1 MSKAYGTRDLW
12 LTGLRTEATAFA
24 AAVGQPD
31 ALDLPVPS
39 CPNWTVGDLVGH
51 LGRVYA
57 WVDGILR
64 TGSVTRP
71 EQQLASGPATDAP
84 QPARAADL
92 LSGPALVDWWH
103 EQYQRLADLLE
114 SLDTDHPAWNWA
126 PQQKRAGFWHR
137 RMALETVLHRWDAQ
151 MATGLAG
158 PIDAKLAADGITE
171 ALETWLAAGR
181 GIRQGNRRGIVALE
195 ATDLD
200 ETWFVRLRGTG
211 IALLD
216 TDTVFDEEHNERAV
230 ATGST
235 SDLFLAIW
243 GRVLFDVL
251 EISGDTSLFQGL
263 RIG

>member
-1 MSKAYGTRDLW
+1 MRKAHGSKELW

-24 AAVGQPD
+24 AAVCQDD
-31 ALDLPVPS
+31 ALGLPVPS
-39 CPNWTVGDLVGH
+39 CPDWTVGDLVGH
-51 LGRVYA
+51 LGQTYA
-57 WVDGILR
+57 AVDAALR
-64 TGSVTRP
+64 TGTVARP
-71 EQQLASGPATDAP
+71 EHPVDGENTG
-84 QPARAADL
+84 QPAVDDL
-92 LSGPALVDWWH
+92 PTGPELVDWWNQ
-103 EQYQRLADLLE
+103 QYAKLAGLLE
-114 SLDTDHPAWNWA
+114 TTDTDQPAWNWA

-137 RMALETVLHRWDAQ
+137 RMALETAIHRWDAQ
-151 MATGLAG
+151 MATGIAG
-158 PIDAKLAADGITE
+158 PVETTLAADGITE

-181 GIRQGNRRGIVALE
+181 GIRPGHRSGIVALE

-200 ETWFVRLRGTG
+200 QTWFVRLRGTG

-251 EISGDTSLFQGL
+251 DISGDTTLFQGL
-263 RIG
+263 RVG